1 MVDQIADKFTAGI
14 PSDLVA
20 NRTQT
25 EEFMQRAET
34 AADNAAA
41 SLESQ
46 TAENA
51 ANRLQMADLLEQAQ
65 DAAAEA
71 TAWVNAGAGV
81 SIGPEEPDVK
91 RNGHVWLVESS
102 KLRDPLY
109 PSASTWPGAATF
121 PERVGSESDNS
132 HVIVNIRRWDADG
145 SPTGGQWTDFTL
157 AQSLVSGSASHAALQ
172 SMETRVAALETAR

>member
-1 MVDQIADKFTAGI
+1 MSAPQIPDRVIPVIPPLFEAARDDAERYRDEAEQAAMQAD
-14 PSDLVA
+14 
-20 NRTQT
+20 
-25 EEFMQRAET
+25 ET
-34 AADNAAA
+34 
-41 SLESQ
+41 LESQ
-46 TAENA
+46 RAENA
-51 ANRLQMADLLEQAQ
+51 ANRLQMTDLLEQAQ

-102 KLRDPLY
+102 KLRNPLY

-121 PERVGSESDNS
+121 PERVGSESDDS
-132 HVIVNIRRWDADG
+132 HVIVRIRRWDADG

-157 AQSLVSGSASHAALQ
+157 AQSLVSGSASHAAL
-172 SMETRVAALETAR
+172 